1 MSNFYVTAIIF
12 LYNPDTI
19 QLILTD
25 SKIRYCLFCMT
36 YRDSDV
42 QPKLTEMV
50 EDLFKKEEEVLVWS
64 VSLGPIEKEYVNCLV
79 SEALVSLVS
88 G

>member
-1 MSNFYVTAIIF
+1 
-12 LYNPDTI
+12 
-19 QLILTD
+19 
-25 SKIRYCLFCMT
+25 MT